1 MDSHPDL
8 YILNLQED
16 FYSVCVYGPVVDC
29 GSPDQLVIGTCC
41 HLMFCRIFDFCN
53 MVKMTYFRLVWKLS
67 YVTFLPQHRTFIL
80 VWVLHE
86 SSLDTYFVANR
97 GHHRL
102 ISMNAIAI
110 NVRLQAQVSSMEGI
124 HFWPHRGFWEN
135 LDFLCDDEVHLRCPP
150 ASPYV
155 VTSSPMHRFW
165 RYIRS
170 AISQHMH
177 ILCQ

>member
-1 MDSHPDL
+1 MGDPHFLRICLLGHSFMTCLGLYMDSHPDL

-86 SSLDTYFVANR
+86 SSLDTYFVVNR

-124 HFWPHRGFWEN
+124 NFWPHRGFWEN
-135 LDFLCDDEVHLRCPP
+135 LDFLCDDAAIFAVHL
-150 ASPYV
+150 
-155 VTSSPMHRFW
+155 HRL
-165 RYIRS
+165 
-170 AISQHMH
+170 M
-177 ILCQ
+177 L

>member
-1 MDSHPDL
+1 MDDPHFLRICLLGHSFMTRLGLYMYSHPDL

-53 MVKMTYFRLVWKLS
+53 MVKMTYFPLVWKLS
-67 YVTFLPQHRTFIL
+67 YVAFLPQHRTFIL

-86 SSLDTYFVANR
+86 SSLDTYFVVNR

-124 HFWPHRGFWEN
+124 HFWPHRGFWKN
-135 LDFLCDDEVHLRCPP
+135 LDFLCDDAAIFAAHL
-150 ASPYV
+150 
-155 VTSSPMHRFW
+155 HRL
-165 RYIRS
+165 
-170 AISQHMH
+170 M
-177 ILCQ
+177 L